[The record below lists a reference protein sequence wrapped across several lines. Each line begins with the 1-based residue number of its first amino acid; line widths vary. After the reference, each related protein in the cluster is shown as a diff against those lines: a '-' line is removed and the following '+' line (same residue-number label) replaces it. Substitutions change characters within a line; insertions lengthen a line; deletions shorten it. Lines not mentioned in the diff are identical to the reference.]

1 MNISDV
7 SPNEIILQQTAQI
20 NGGGF
25 LSDSNYFWMVSTAI
39 FLIAYFSLAFSPMHI
54 KKGLRVAIA
63 LLIPVM
69 IDLILS
75 FGTFTFY
82 FPLDYNV
89 TVDRGVMF
97 LTLLNKIFTFEIFS
111 FYSSPILTPF
121 ISAASQTTDSIF
133 VFAIGFLS
141 AGIDSIMEFIFFVAF
156 FYFILSWIEDK
167 IGTQINYQLGI
178 SIALASIPTI
188 LYSLLVSNPFK
199 EIGEI
204 IQITNGMLTFFASGN
219 LTDIIF
225 IIVLFLIN
233 FSLIVYVVYVFIEIL
248 FGLYMKVNYNKRGL
262 EWDYDYVG
270 IAVAYTF
277 AYSLLFFL
285 HSNYKFYVVF
295 PSLFVLQALKNSASG
310 MINRRKQNKTD
321 EERMAKVFRER
332 NEQIDERFVPT
343 GTPRINREAPRRFK
357 QGDNEF
363 SISNIVIALLVLA
376 GVLLI
381 YYFLLA

>member
-1 MNISDV
+1 MVGTIPYVEYAYNMNISDV

-156 FYFILSWIEDK
+156 FYFILSWLEDK
-167 IGTQINYQLGI
+167 IGAQI
-178 SIALASIPTI
+178 IA
-188 LYSLLVSNPFK
+188 
-199 EIGEI
+199 
-204 IQITNGMLTFFASGN
+204 
-219 LTDIIF
+219 
-225 IIVLFLIN
+225 
-233 FSLIVYVVYVFIEIL
+233 
-248 FGLYMKVNYNKRGL
+248 RC
-262 EWDYDYVG
+262 
-270 IAVAYTF
+270 
-277 AYSLLFFL
+277 
-285 HSNYKFYVVF
+285 
-295 PSLFVLQALKNSASG
+295 AL
-310 MINRRKQNKTD
+310 
-321 EERMAKVFRER
+321 
-332 NEQIDERFVPT
+332 
-343 GTPRINREAPRRFK
+343 FK
-357 QGDNEF
+357 QGDSYQKE
-363 SISNIVIALLVLA
+363 
-376 GVLLI
+376 LI
-381 YYFLLA
+381 HLFKLPLFKV